1 MERNQGKAEAWLV
14 NRYKNVSK
22 LLSEWTKNASN
33 VAWAVGAGVLLI
45 GYPLAISILDD
56 RYIYSKG
63 IRPSD

>member
-22 LLSEWTKNASN
+22 LLSDWTKSATN

-45 GYPLAISILDD
+45 GYPLAIAILDD
-56 RYIYSKG
+56 RYILSKG
-63 IRPSD
+63 IRPND